1 MENELLPQK
10 LKELRKANGY
20 TQDYVASFL
29 GVVRQTYSHYE
40 TGHRTPSSETL
51 YKLAGLYNV
60 SIEDFMQL
68 IIKLDQTIYYDA
80 PPSTQSGQELSG
92 FLDYVNAQDNIRK
105 LRFLNYMEKELLL
118 ETLIKSRGFSDAVVS
133 IGMNSDNVNVFI
145 NSSELN
151 YNTALSIYKMLKD
164 EVGVNPGSIIIL
176 PVYSQV

>member
-60 SIEDFMQL
+60 SSEDFMQL

-105 LRFLNYMEKELLL
+105 LRFLNYMEKELLFYF
-118 ETLIKSRGFSDAVVS
+118 EQISPEDKKEIIEFIKIKSRK
-133 IGMNSDNVNVFI
+133 
-145 NSSELN
+145 
-151 YNTALSIYKMLKD
+151 YKETGCK
-164 EVGVNPGSIIIL
+164 L
-176 PVYSQV
+176 PEKN